1 MITGSLIKKMR
12 EEAGLTQEEL
22 ARIAGVTQAH
32 IAKIEN
38 EKVNPR
44 LFTVNKILSVLQANR
59 NDLCKRFVSKHIISV
74 KPEDS
79 VNHAVKLMRENDIS
93 QLPVIE
99 KGICV
104 GTISEKTIIKNLGNI
119 SGSTEVREIMD
130 EPFPMISCKDGVE
143 VAKMLLEY
151 HQAVLVLDKGKIMGI
166 ITKSDLLNL
175 LK

>member
-22 ARIAGVTQAH
+22 AKATDISQAH
-32 IAKIEN
+32 VAKIEN

-44 LFTVNKILSVLQANR
+44 LSTVNKILSVLQMNK
-59 NDLCKRFVSKHIISV
+59 NNLCKYFITKNLISV

-79 VNHAVKLMRENDIS
+79 VNYAVKLMRENDIS
-93 QLPVIE
+93 QLPVIDGD
-99 KGICV
+99 KCV
-104 GTISEKTIIKNLGNI
+104 GSISERTIVKNLGGI
-119 SGSTEVREIMD
+119 SGSTEIRELME

-143 VAKMLLEY
+143 VAKTLLDY
-151 HQAVLVLDKGKIMGI
+151 HQAVLVLDRGKIIGI